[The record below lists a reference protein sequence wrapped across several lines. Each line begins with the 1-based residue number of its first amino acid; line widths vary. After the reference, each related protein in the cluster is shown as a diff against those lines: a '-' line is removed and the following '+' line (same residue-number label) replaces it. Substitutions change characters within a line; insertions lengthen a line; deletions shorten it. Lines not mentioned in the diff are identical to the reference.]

1 MLNKN
6 VSYNSLLIKELD
18 TISSKFLS
26 TYKAKNT
33 NLVRFFDGDFI
44 DRASY
49 LASTVF
55 PNGKV
60 AIFYTIKT
68 LDDYAEKL
76 NIKLKSV
83 GLDTINFVVD
93 SDNTLDVNKLNKY
106 FLLPD
111 DVRGIIVTDSTLIK
125 MTEYICSVKNIALV
139 APINDFIFKPIS
151 NRIYVKNGNE
161 IDYVKVSLDRYFI
174 VDTLSLSKSDKKAD
188 AYALIMGRLI
198 SLLDY
203 RVRTCVDVKNRD
215 VNLYNFAKESIV
227 KVFNI
232 FSYNYQSQTEL
243 LIYTLLKL
251 ELANLYLDGELD
263 DFSAVNNACYLY
275 GSSEILMDAIGAFI
289 NLYSVGFS
297 SDYDNI
303 LSVVDYNEIFD
314 ELKDKSYLNQLD
326 LLKSLLD
333 RSNTFINNS
342 EKLKSYSLNLTAEVD
357 GLKKAY
363 QKIKKS
369 FILLGGKLLTD
380 EQKDEKRYVDAIKY
394 AGDLPLSF
402 NGMSILSE
410 KGINRLIQ

>member
-1 MLNKN
+1 MFNKS
-6 VSYNSLLIKELD
+6 VSYNSPLIKELD
-18 TISSKFLS
+18 TISSKFLA
-26 TYKAKNT
+26 TYKGVKT

-49 LASTVF
+49 LASTIF

-60 AIFYTIKT
+60 AVFYTDKT
-68 LDDYAEKL
+68 LGEYAEKL
-76 NIKLKSV
+76 NAKLKSIGCDTLSFV
-83 GLDTINFVVD
+83 LEKNSSLDITE
-93 SDNTLDVNKLNKY
+93 LNKY

-111 DVRGIIVTDSTLIK
+111 DVRGIIVTDCSLIK
-125 MTEYICSVKNIALV
+125 MAEYICSVKNMALISI
-139 APINDFIFKPIS
+139 INDFVLKPIS
-151 NRIYVKNGNE
+151 NRVYIKNGNE
-161 IDYVKVSLDRYFI
+161 VDYVKVSLDRYFI
-174 VDTLSLSKSDKKAD
+174 VDTLSLLKSDKKAD
-188 AYALIMGRLI
+188 AYALIMSRLI

-203 RVRTCVDVKNRD
+203 RVRTCTDVKSRD
-215 VNLYNFAKESIV
+215 VSLYNFVKESVV

-275 GSSEILMDAIGAFI
+275 GSNEVLMDAIGAFI
-289 NLYSVGFS
+289 NLYSVGFL

-303 LSVVDYNEIFD
+303 LSVVDYNEIFNNI
-314 ELKDKSYLNQLD
+314 KDKSYLNELD
-326 LLKSLLD
+326 LLRSLKD
-333 RSNTFINNS
+333 RSNVFINNS
-342 EKLKSYSLNLTAEVD
+342 EKFKSYSLNLTAEVD
-357 GLKKAY
+357 GLKQAY

-369 FILLGGKLLTD
+369 FILLGGKVLTD

-394 AGDLPLSF
+394 AGDLPFSF

-410 KGINRLIQ
+410 KGINRLIN